1 MVKALFDTNILID
14 YLYGVPEA
22 ELACDHYVDKAIS
35 VVTWMEIM
43 EIMGDVA
50 DDEAEQL
57 LVEAFLAQFELVPI
71 DHRLALE
78 ASRLR
83 EAHAMRLP
91 DAVILA
97 TAHLSGRVLV
107 TRDTR
112 YFTAGETV
120 IVPYA
125 LAPGEPG

>member
-43 EIMGDVA
+43 EGVA
-50 DDEAEQL
+50 DDEAERL
-57 LVEAFLAQFELVPI
+57 LVEAFLGQFELVPI
-71 DHRLALE
+71 DHQVAME
-78 ASRLR
+78 ASRVR

-97 TAHLSGRVLV
+97 TATLSGRVLV
-107 TRDTR
+107 TCDTR
-112 YFTAGETV
+112 DF
-120 IVPYA
+120 
-125 LAPGEPG
+125 APGEMVLVPYTPAPGDPA

>member
-14 YLYGVPEA
+14 YLNGIAEA

-43 EIMGDVA
+43 EGVSE
-50 DDEAEQL
+50 DEDERL

-71 DHRLALE
+71 DHKVALE
-78 ASRLR
+78 ASRVR
-83 EAHAMRLP
+83 ETHAMRLP
-91 DAVILA
+91 DAVIQA
-97 TAHLSGRVLV
+97 TANLSGRVLI

-112 YFTAGETV
+112 DFVPGDTV
-120 IVPYA
+120 LVPYT
-125 LAPGEPG
+125 LPPGDDA

>member
-14 YLYGVPEA
+14 YLNGVPEA

-43 EIMGDVA
+43 EGVA
-50 DDEAEQL
+50 DDEAERL
-57 LVEAFLAQFELVPI
+57 LVEAFLAQFELLPI
-71 DHRLALE
+71 DHHLALE
-78 ASRLR
+78 ASRVR

-91 DAVILA
+91 DAVIQA
-97 TAHLSGRVLV
+97 TANLSGRVLV

-112 YFTAGETV
+112 DF
-120 IVPYA
+120 
-125 LAPGEPG
+125 APGEMVLVPYTLAPDAAQ

>member
-14 YLYGVPEA
+14 YLNGVAQA

-43 EIMGDVA
+43 EGVS
-50 DDEAEQL
+50 DDEDERL
-57 LVEAFLAQFELVPI
+57 LVEAFLGQFELLPI
-71 DHRLALE
+71 DHLLALE
-78 ASRLR
+78 ASRVR

-112 YFTAGETV
+112 DFVPGETV
-120 IVPYA
+120 LVPYT
-125 LAPGEPG
+125 LAAADPL

>member
-43 EIMGDVA
+43 EGVA
-50 DDEAEQL
+50 DDEAERL
-57 LVEAFLAQFELVPI
+57 LVESFLGQFELVPI
-71 DHRLALE
+71 NHQLAME
-78 ASRLR
+78 ASRVR

-97 TAHLSGRVLV
+97 TAKLSGRVLV

-112 YFTAGETV
+112 DFAPGEMV
-120 IVPYA
+120 LVPYT
-125 LAPGEPG
+125 LTPGEPG

>member
-14 YLYGVPEA
+14 YLNGIPEA

-43 EIMGDVA
+43 EGV
-50 DDEAEQL
+50 DEDEDERL
-57 LVEAFLAQFELVPI
+57 LVEAFLGQFELVPI
-71 DHRLALE
+71 DHRVALE
-78 ASRLR
+78 ASRVR

-91 DAVILA
+91 DAVIQA
-97 TAHLSGRVLV
+97 TANLSGRVLI

-112 YFTAGETV
+112 DFVPGDTV
-120 IVPYA
+120 LVPYI
-125 LAPGEPG
+125 LAPGDDA

>member
-14 YLYGVPEA
+14 YLNGVAEA
-22 ELACDHYVDKAIS
+22 ELACDRYVDKAIS

-43 EIMGDVA
+43 EGVS
-50 DDEAEQL
+50 DDDAERL
-57 LVEAFLAQFELVPI
+57 LVEAFLARFDLLPI
-71 DHRLALE
+71 DHRLAME
-78 ASRLR
+78 ASRMR

-97 TAHLSGRVLV
+97 TATLSGRVLV

-112 YFTAGETV
+112 DFEPGEMV
-120 IVPYA
+120 LVPYT
-125 LAPGEPG
+125 LAAEDPV